1 MKCLFVCSPFVTKF
15 NHYQTWL
22 AKSIK
27 QVSLRVK
34 LLSKNLILSVFW
46 LILGPL
52 VILHQHWRFRKW
64 LIIHFHLL
72 CNTSASFVT
81 LPWFKKKPWRE
92 SNYGRRLLA
101 EIWLSLAAF
110 LMSHWKLRWAFTGNF
125 TFSYLDA
132 HSAPCRKT
140 KTTRLVKC
148 CLISHWLSKQKAHFS
163 SSIYGTAWK
172 CTHLIHSTV
181 IGQVCLLVRKL
192 TQKGCMK
199 FYSTQMLIKF

>member
-1 MKCLFVCSPFVTKF
+1 MKCLFVCSPFATKF

-34 LLSKNLILSVFW
+34 SLSKNLILSVFE

-52 VILHQHWRFRKW
+52 VILHQHGRFRKW
-64 LIIHFHLL
+64 LIIHFHLV

-81 LPWFKKKPWRE
+81 LPWLTKTNRGE
-92 SNYGRRLLA
+92 SGLPFWCLTGNWG
-101 EIWLSLAAF
+101 EPI
-110 LMSHWKLRWAFTGNF
+110 AFTGNF
-125 TFSYLDA
+125 TYSYLDA

-148 CLISHWLSKQKAHFS
+148 CLISHWLSKQRAHFS

-199 FYSTQMLIKF
+199 F

>member
-34 LLSKNLILSVFW
+34 LLNKNLILSVFW

-81 LPWFKKKPWRE
+81 LPWLTKTNHGE
-92 SNYGRRLLA
+92 SQTMDEDCWQKSDWA
-101 EIWLSLAAF
+101 WLPFWCL
-110 LMSHWKLRWAFTGNF
+110 TGNWGEHLLGISL
-125 TFSYLDA
+125 TPIWMHIQHPVERLKPLDWWNVV
-132 HSAPCRKT
+132 S
-140 KTTRLVKC
+140 LVTGFLNKRHIF
-148 CLISHWLSKQKAHFS
+148 LPL
-163 SSIYGTAWK
+163 
-172 CTHLIHSTV
+172 STV
-181 IGQVCLLVRKL
+181 LLE
-192 TQKGCMK
+192 
-199 FYSTQMLIKF
+199 SALI